1 MENLSKLL
9 LPEIQEFIIKNTDQD
24 AAKLSFAK
32 NPFPEIDYKLLLNQI
47 AVRNKSKTKLPTW
60 YNCINCVYPSKI
72 SVEQTSSEITAKYKV
87 EIVSG
92 ASLIDLSGGFGVDDF
107 YFVVVSICDV

>member
-32 NPFPEIDYKLLLNQI
+32 NPFPEVDYKVLLNQI
-47 AVRNKSKTKLPTW
+47 AARNKCKTKLPTW
-60 YNCINCVYPSKI
+60 FNCVNCIYPSKI
-72 SVEQTSSEITAKYKV
+72 SVEQTSSEITEKYKS
-87 EIVSG
+87 EIISG
-92 ASLIDLSGGFGVDDF
+92 NSIIDLS
-107 YFVVVSICDV
+107 

>member
-32 NPFPEIDYKLLLNQI
+32 NPFPEVDYKVLLNQI
-47 AVRNKSKTKLPTW
+47 AARNKSKTKLPIIKNTEPI
-60 YNCINCVYPSKI
+60 CLVVLSK
-72 SVEQTSSEITAKYKV
+72 S
-87 EIVSG
+87 
-92 ASLIDLSGGFGVDDF
+92 ASD
-107 YFVVVSICDV
+107 

>member
-32 NPFPEIDYKLLLNQI
+32 N
-47 AVRNKSKTKLPTW
+47 AVFL
-60 YNCINCVYPSKI
+60 V
-72 SVEQTSSEITAKYKV
+72 
-87 EIVSG
+87 
-92 ASLIDLSGGFGVDDF
+92 DGVDFDRIDDRDLIRI
-107 YFVVVSICDV
+107 FVKNSIK